1 MTVSFT
7 CRTHLIVSA
16 EQAFDLSRSVDAH
29 LGSMAKSGE
38 RAVAGVTSGLM
49 ALGDTVTWRA
59 WHFGLPIR
67 MTSRITRFSFP
78 ESFTDEQL
86 RGPFRAFRHVHEF
99 VAAPG
104 PAPGPASGPGGS
116 GSGTLGSDG
125 GSTLMMDHVEFTAPF
140 GVLGRLVE
148 KAFLGRYMQH
158 LIEERNR
165 YLQGIGR

>member
-7 CRTHLIVSA
+7 CRTQLGMSP

-38 RAVAGVTSGLM
+38 RAVAGVISGLM

-99 VAAPG
+99 VPAPVPG
-104 PAPGPASGPGGS
+104 PGSSGPGALGPD
-116 GSGTLGSDG
+116 GGGTL
-125 GSTLMMDHVEFTAPF
+125 MIDHVEFTAPF

-165 YLQGIGR
+165 YLQGMGR